1 MARPAKF
8 TAELILDAA
17 REAVREHWRE
27 TTINHVAE
35 RVGAPVGSIY
45 YRFPSRE
52 ALFGSLWARSI
63 GRFHEGLLAA
73 ATIEDPAESM
83 AAMARHIP
91 QFCRANPGEAKAM
104 TLYRLPDLLDK
115 VPAAQRT
122 ELAAIN
128 DQVDTELRRVATRR
142 YGELTDHRYL
152 LALVGTRQCPYGLIR
167 PLIGGDIPDQFDAI
181 CVAATEGILALGD
194 YEQTHQHKS

>member
-8 TAELILDAA
+8 TADQILDAA
-17 REAVREHWRE
+17 RDAAVEHWRD
-27 TTINHVAE
+27 TTIAHVAE

-45 YRFPSRE
+45 HRFPSRD

-63 GRFHEGLLAA
+63 RRFHEGLLT
-73 ATIEDPAESM
+73 ATEIEDPRAAM

-91 QFCRANPGEAKAM
+91 RFCRENPADAKAM
-104 TLYRLPDLLDK
+104 TLYRLADLLEK
-115 VPAAQRT
+115 VPLGQRAD
-122 ELAAIN
+122 LATIN
-128 DQVDTELRRVATRR
+128 DDANAGLRRVAARR
-142 YGELTDHRYL
+142 YDRLTDRRYR

-167 PLIGGDIPDQFDAI
+167 PLIGGDIPQEFDAI

-194 YEQTHQHKS
+194 

>member
-8 TAELILDAA
+8 TADQILDAA
-17 REAVREHWRE
+17 RDAAVEHWRD
-27 TTINHVAE
+27 TTIAHVAE

-45 YRFPSRE
+45 HRFPSRD

-63 GRFHEGLLAA
+63 RRFHQGLLS
-73 ATIEDPAESM
+73 ATEIEDPRAAM

-91 QFCRANPGEAKAM
+91 RFCRENPADAKAM
-104 TLYRLPDLLDK
+104 TLYRLPDLLEK
-115 VPAAQRT
+115 VPSEQQV
-122 ELAAIN
+122 ELAGIN
-128 DQVDTELRRVATRR
+128 HDVDAGLRRVATRR
-142 YGELTDHRYL
+142 YSPLTDRRYR

-167 PLIGGDIPDQFDAI
+167 PLIGGDIPHEFDAI

-194 YEQTHQHKS
+194 

>member
-8 TAELILDAA
+8 TADQILDAA
-17 REAVREHWRE
+17 RDAAVEHWRD
-27 TTINHVAE
+27 TTIAHVAE

-45 YRFPSRE
+45 HRFPSRD

-63 GRFHEGLLAA
+63 RRFHQGLLAA
-73 ATIEDPAESM
+73 TEIEDPRAAM

-91 QFCRANPGEAKAM
+91 RFCRENPADAKAM
-104 TLYRLPDLLDK
+104 TLYRLPDLLEK
-115 VPAAQRT
+115 VPSGQRA
-122 ELAAIN
+122 ELATIN
-128 DQVDTELRRVATRR
+128 DDVDAGLRRVATRR
-142 YGELTDHRYL
+142 YDQLTDRRYR

-167 PLIGGDIPDQFDAI
+167 PLIGGDIPHEFDAI

-194 YEQTHQHKS
+194 